1 MIKSKIVP
9 LVWILVALLLPSL
22 ASCNLLRKDQAE
34 AQSGGQKPGNSIT
47 AVDVA
52 IASPG
57 VVEEAVEYVGTTKP
71 NREVSLRS
79 QVEGRLLNLSVDVGD
94 RVSQNQ
100 VVARLDD
107 SLLVANVNEAQA
119 ELAALESEIA
129 QTKARVSNSR
139 TQLER
144 AKAELQEALNNAQRY
159 TNLAQ
164 QGAVTQQQAESFQTA
179 AKVAQQAVFSAQE
192 QIRSEEQAVAAAIG
206 RVAAQ
211 KAVLAQEQQRQAYA
225 QLTSPITGVVTEK
238 VSEPG
243 DLITAGGEVLK
254 LGDFRSVNVEVP
266 VSELDLTNIEIGQL
280 VTVKLD
286 SIANETLNG
295 TVTQIAPIAGDAR
308 QVPIEVTI
316 PNPNGKIGGGLL
328 ARVNFQPQT
337 NQNVVIPEAALQEG
351 KIFVVAKAQ
360 ENQQATVAAR
370 EVALGN
376 RANGKV
382 EIVSGLKDGEKF
394 VIKSGQPLKDGE
406 TVRLSILS
414 K

>member
-9 LVWILVALLLPSL
+9 LVWILAALLLPSL
-22 ASCNLLRKDQAE
+22 ASCNLLEKDEAD
-34 AQSGGQKPGNSIT
+34 AQSGAQEQGNSIT

-57 VVEEAVEYVGTTKP
+57 VVEEAIEYVGTTKP
-71 NREVSLRS
+71 SREVSLRS
-79 QVEGRLLNLSVDVGD
+79 QVEGRLLSLSVDVGS
-94 RVSQNQ
+94 RVSQAQ
-100 VVARLDD
+100 VIARLDD
-107 SLLVANVNEAQA
+107 SLLVANVNEAKA

-144 AKAELQEALNNAQRY
+144 AKAELQEAVNNAQRY

-179 AKVAQQAVFSAQE
+179 AKVAEQAVLSAQE
-192 QIRSEEQAVAAAIG
+192 QIRSEEEAVAAAIG

-211 KAVLAQEQQRQAYA
+211 KAVLAQEEQRQAYS
-225 QLTSPITGVVTEK
+225 QLNSPITGVVTEK

-254 LGDFRSVNVEVP
+254 LGDFRSVKVEVP
-266 VSELDLTNIEIGQL
+266 VSELDLANIEIGQL

-286 SIANETLNG
+286 SIANETFTG
-295 TVTQIAPIAGDAR
+295 TVTQIAPVAGDAR

-316 PNPNGKIGGGLL
+316 PNPDGRIGGGLL
-328 ARVNFQPQT
+328 ARVNFQPQS
-337 NQNVVIPEAALQEG
+337 NQNVVIPETALQEG
-351 KIFVVAKAQ
+351 KIFVVANAQ

-382 EIVSGLKDGEKF
+382 EIVSGLKDGERF
-394 VIKSGQPLKDGE
+394 VVKSGQPLKDGE

>member
-1 MIKSKIVP
+1 MNSKIVP
-9 LVWILVALLLPSL
+9 LVWILAALLSPIL
-22 ASCNLLRKDQAE
+22 ASCDLLPKDKAD
-34 AQSGGQKPGNSIT
+34 AQSGAQEQGNIMT

-57 VVEEAVEYVGTTKP
+57 VVEEAIEYVGTTKP
-71 NREVSLRS
+71 SREVSLRS
-79 QVEGRLLNLSVDVGD
+79 QVEGRLLNLSVDVGS
-94 RVSQNQ
+94 RVSEGQ
-100 VVARLDD
+100 VIARLDD
-107 SLLVANVNEAQA
+107 SLLVANVNEAKA

-144 AKAELQEALNNAQRY
+144 AKAELEEAQNNAQRY

-179 AKVAQQAVFSAQE
+179 AKVAEQAVLSAQE
-192 QIRSEEQAVAAAIG
+192 QIRSEEEAVAAAIG
-206 RVAAQ
+206 RVGAQ
-211 KAVLAQEQQRQAYA
+211 KAVLAQEEQRQAYS
-225 QLTSPITGVVTEK
+225 QLNSPITGVVTEK

-254 LGDFRSVNVEVP
+254 LGDFRSVKVEVP
-266 VSELDLTNIEIGQL
+266 VSELDLANIEIGQL

-286 SIANETLNG
+286 SIANETFTG
-295 TVTQIAPIAGDAR
+295 TVTQISPVAGDAR
-308 QVPIEVTI
+308 QVPLEVTI
-316 PNPNGKIGGGLL
+316 PNPDGKIGGGLL

-337 NQNVVIPEAALQEG
+337 NQNVVIPETALQEG
-351 KIFVVAKAQ
+351 KIFVVANSQ
-360 ENQQATVAAR
+360 DNQQATVAAR
-370 EVALGN
+370 EVALGT

-382 EIVSGLKDGEKF
+382 EIVSGLKDGERF
-394 VIKSGQPLKDGE
+394 VVKSGQPLKDGE
-406 TVRLSILS
+406 TVRLSVLS